1 MSSKSP
7 SYFDKNS
14 PYRTSLTG
22 RSAVIEKP
30 NKSKHSNRIK
40 TPPNRIRHFADRPP
54 RTNYG
59 TGIYDN
65 GDKLEGRHGVTVEL
79 NPDEIYYRKH
89 IKEIKNKVSNN
100 PKKENTPIE
109 KVFNN
114 IGLSNKIY
122 DNLRRGGKYS
132 KKNKNACKKM
142 KTRKRS
148 QTKKL

>member
-1 MSSKSP
+1 M

-14 PYRTSLTG
+14 PYRTSITG

-30 NKSKHSNRIK
+30 NESKHSNRIK

-54 RTNYG
+54 RTNDG
-59 TGIYDN
+59 TGIY
-65 GDKLEGRHGVTVEL
+65 GDKIEGRLGVTVEL
-79 NPDEIYYRKH
+79 NPKEIYYRSRL
-89 IKEIKNKVSNN
+89 KEIKNKVSNN
-100 PKKENTPIE
+100 PKKENTPIG
-109 KVFNN
+109 KVFGDV
-114 IGLSNKIY
+114 GLSNHIY
-122 DNLRRGGKYS
+122 SNLRRGGKYS